1 MYSFLFRNR
10 WIALFFAIS
19 MIVSAI
25 AIVPQ
30 AAKIAEAKQ
39 TSAPVDTQAKAPSF
53 DEWAN
58 SDSGENDGRGK
69 VIGHVERNGE
79 LIEVRELPAAEDP
92 ERADDPTSEMPLDP
106 NPAQ

>member
-10 WIALFFAIS
+10 WIALLFAIS
-19 MIVSAI
+19 MIVSALT
-25 AIVPQ
+25 IVPE
-30 AAKIAEAKQ
+30 AAKIAEAEE
-39 TSAPVDTQAKAPSF
+39 TGAPVDAQAAAPSF

-58 SDSGENDGRGK
+58 ADSGENDGRGK

-79 LIEVRELPAAEDP
+79 MIEVRELPAAEDP
-92 ERADDPTSEMPLDP
+92 ERADDPTADMPTDP